1 MRSLHISP
9 ASDTSDTQFFFHSIT
24 RQAGTDGKE
33 AEWEKET
40 WLWSL
45 CVPAC
50 ETVCKKIPE
59 GQINLISPVGILYP
73 HTFSHP

>member
-9 ASDTSDTQFFFHSIT
+9 ASDTSDTQFLFQSIT

-50 ETVCKKIPE
+50 ETVCKK
-59 GQINLISPVGILYP
+59 NS
-73 HTFSHP
+73 